1 MPGNVLVCLFGILFI
16 FIEIS
21 SVPAVL
27 LANVLALFLVSLN
40 VVYTPS

>member
-1 MPGNVLVCLFGILFI
+1 MPGNVLVCLFVILFI

-27 LANVLALFLVSLN
+27 LANVLALFLLGLT
-40 VVYTPS
+40 VVYAPS